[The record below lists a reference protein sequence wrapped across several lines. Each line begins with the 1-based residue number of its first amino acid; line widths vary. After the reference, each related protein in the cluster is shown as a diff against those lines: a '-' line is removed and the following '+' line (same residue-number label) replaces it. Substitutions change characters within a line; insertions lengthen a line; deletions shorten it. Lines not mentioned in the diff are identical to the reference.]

1 MVDHAITGR
10 RHDVGCPFCG
20 LNCDDLTLEGGS
32 QGLRILEG
40 ACPISR
46 KGFEHPPAPM
56 SPMID
61 GKPVE
66 PDAAVARAAEILAAA
81 RAPVF
86 AVAADVAGTRA
97 ALRLADRLG
106 AAVDHTESEGFFRNL
121 RTMQDFGALSTTLSE
136 VRNRADV
143 VLMIGPDPR
152 LAAPRFFERCI
163 EPKRTLFHSDG
174 LDRRLFRLGPPP
186 AGEELAPP
194 YPGVIEIAC
203 VMENLPRA
211 IAALNA
217 ILRGR
222 EPGAADLSGI
232 DLAGLQQIVAQL
244 GTARYAVIVWAPG
257 LLPQSGGDLLGVGLL
272 DLARHLGLTTRAS
285 VLALGG
291 AGNLFGVNQVCTWQS
306 GYPLRTAFASGIPEH
321 DPYRFSARRMV
332 EAEEADALL
341 WISAFA
347 PASPPLRAS
356 VPTIVLAPAVSEAAG
371 SAAVCI
377 PVGTPGLDHGG
388 QVFRTD
394 GVVALRVSA
403 QRQSTLP
410 EVSSVVAAIEARL
423 QGGAGR

>member
-1 MVDHAITGR
+1 MVDHALTGR
-10 RHDVGCPFCG
+10 RRDVGCPFCG
-20 LNCDDLTLEGGS
+20 LNCDDLTLEGGPE
-32 QGLRILEG
+32 GLRVLDG

-46 KGFEHPPAPM
+46 QGFERPPAPM
-56 SPMID
+56 PPMID
-61 GKPVE
+61 GKAVDPAE
-66 PDAAVARAAEILAAA
+66 AVARAAEILASS

-106 AAVDHTESEGFFRNL
+106 AVVDHTESDGFFRNL
-121 RTMQDFGALSTTLSE
+121 RSMQDMGALSTTLSE

-152 LAAPRFFERCI
+152 LAVPRFFERCI
-163 EPKRTLFHSDG
+163 EPKRTLFESGG
-174 LDRRLFRLGPPP
+174 LDRRLYRLGPPS

-194 YPGVIEIAC
+194 YPGVTEIAC
-203 VMENLPRA
+203 ALENLPGA

-222 EPGAADLSGI
+222 EPGTGDISAI
-232 DLAGLQQIVAQL
+232 DLGTLKQVVEQL
-244 GTARYAVIVWAPG
+244 RAAKYAVIVWAPG
-257 LLPQSGGDLLGVGLL
+257 LFPLSGGDLLAAGLL

-356 VPTIVLAPAVSEAAG
+356 VPTIVLAPAVSEAAR
-371 SAAVCI
+371 SVAVCI

-394 GVVALRVSA
+394 GVVALKVSA
-403 QRQSTLP
+403 QRQSSLP
-410 EVSSVVAAIEARL
+410 EVSSVIAAIEARL
-423 QGGAGR
+423 QGGQGR